1 MSPGAAL
8 SLHLGSP
15 YFHPERVAGLLDD
28 LRDSFA
34 FVRTMHTFIPLYGSL
49 WMMAIASDTLDPAAL
64 GVDTLAERMA
74 TRRIG
79 SLKHYDPA
87 QHAGLFSASRSVR
100 DKLSQFLKPSS

>member
-1 MSPGAAL
+1 MSAAPYVP
-8 SLHLGSP
+8 LH
-15 YFHPERVAGLLDD
+15 
-28 LRDSFA
+28 
-34 FVRTMHTFIPLYGSL
+34 GSL

-64 GVDTLAERMA
+64 SVETLTGRLA
-74 TRRIG
+74 TRRID